1 MWTDLLSDD
10 RVLGSGVRQRT
21 VALCCGALGCLA
33 LGALCCELLGRRRLF
48 FIGGTLA
55 TLSPAALA
63 LCFGVPAAADSPR
76 ALQVVTA
83 ASTVVYLVAYNTAL
97 AALGW
102 VVVVEALPL
111 PYRAFGAGVA
121 VGTRW
126 LGAFAVAMSFRWLN
140 TCAHRGPLALSCVS
154 PLCLLGFCL
163 ARPSCSTAVL
173 LVCGL
178 VFGC

>member
-1 MWTDLLSDD
+1 M
-10 RVLGSGVRQRT
+10 RQRT

-48 FIGGTLA
+48 LIGGTLA

-121 VGTRW
+121 VATRW

-140 TCAHRGPLALSCVS
+140 TCAHH
-154 PLCLLGFCL
+154 
-163 ARPSCSTAVL
+163 T
-173 LVCGL
+173 LVCSDSLGAPGVWAGPDWSGAGADW
-178 VFGC
+178 VFFAVEAAVVGATPPTPCRLR

>member
-1 MWTDLLSDD
+1 M
-10 RVLGSGVRQRT
+10 RQRT

-48 FIGGTLA
+48 LIGGTLA

-83 ASTVVYLVAYNTAL
+83 ASTVAYLVAYNTAL

-111 PYRAFGAGVA
+111 PYRAFGFFPSEDK
-121 VGTRW
+121 R
-126 LGAFAVAMSFRWLN
+126 
-140 TCAHRGPLALSCVS
+140 LSGEPSRQRLVQKA
-154 PLCLLGFCL
+154 
-163 ARPSCSTAVL
+163 ARPSA
-173 LVCGL
+173 
-178 VFGC
+178 